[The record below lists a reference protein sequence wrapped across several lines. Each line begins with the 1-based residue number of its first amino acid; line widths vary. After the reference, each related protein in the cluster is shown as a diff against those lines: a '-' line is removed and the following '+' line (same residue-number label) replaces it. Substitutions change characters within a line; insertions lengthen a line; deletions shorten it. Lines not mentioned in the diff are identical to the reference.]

1 SRRLRSQIRES
12 PDSPGR
18 FTAADG
24 SASVVQLPKRGDV
37 KSAEEIMEILEAYD
51 LTGSLRDARSWWG
64 ACITRSRV
72 CGRAGARCELVE

>member
-1 SRRLRSQIRES
+1 SRSSGGYLLDEP
-12 PDSPGR
+12 PDMTPSFPRTGVSGH
-18 FTAADG
+18 AGA
-24 SASVVQLPKRGDV
+24 VH
-37 KSAEEIMEILEAYD
+37 AEEIMEILEAYD